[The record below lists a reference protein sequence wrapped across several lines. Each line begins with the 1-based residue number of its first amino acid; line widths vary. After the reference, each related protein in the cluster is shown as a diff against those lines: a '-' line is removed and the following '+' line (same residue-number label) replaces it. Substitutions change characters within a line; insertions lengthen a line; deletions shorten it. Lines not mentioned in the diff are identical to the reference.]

1 MGSRNDSMN
10 TTTSFVTAREELES
24 DHDGSS
30 TIKGGDIMA
39 LDGTD
44 YASEE
49 DRMTPQPS
57 PKMRSLGLGLEGLE
71 DGFTRQRTPTQGPHQ
86 GLRKKFSFENDFDG
100 DHSPKS
106 QRVQARDLANPILSR
121 NVTIARGKTR
131 RKPYN
136 LVDQD
141 TPTKQP
147 SKATEH
153 RRRHTEQDTTRAPRE
168 VREVLDDTPILPT
181 NATRH
186 LERHG
191 VNDQNEFGKTPE
203 IKATPRNS
211 QQPEDM
217 ARKHRRSH
225 TQPENLIT
233 IPRAKEAP
241 ILAGPHDVPK
251 FSHGSSRSNPTVD
264 AVVAIQ
270 PQQLEARRTLRHKER
285 MGSLRDF
292 SPSYASRV
300 PAAEKEYHIP
310 AQRLRH
316 KSIDLSQRPMAEMSV
331 PEKTRRI
338 LGDQVPQQ
346 PRNASRPLPPKQEEK
361 EETEE
366 EGRIRRMNPFVYSGS
381 ESWKVM
387 DSERYVGS
395 RQVSEQT
402 VAPHEQREPRS
413 RQVSEES
420 EQTVI
425 EHPRKS
431 PLPKEPRE
439 REIPTSKP
447 KAQAAPVA
455 AVPPSQESLQSR
467 PPITLQDDPA
477 PRPRRFSIERKPVP
491 QRPRLD
497 STTSNGTVTTNATEK
512 ARSRKQLLADGVIPV
527 VIVPRRASSLKEQ
540 SQPPSLRSSK
550 QASRASSTAPL
561 SASAGTNIPRA
572 WPGSYPSS
580 LLGQRRYS
588 DGAVST
594 RSQKTTPKKDGLVR
608 SMDTGP
614 PAIPVRRSSMSA
626 PTTPYGS
633 RNVSRSNSLTADSL
647 RRHNEDQAYKAVS
660 YAGTLDPEQTAP
672 RTLDSRQSAPR
683 TVSQTIQ
690 QRRDENRDSGVGYG
704 VGIATHSH
712 SVRIEEPELEHQRD
726 SRQRSTHLSVDT
738 NGDPLFGHRLSAQ
751 VTPFSAKS
759 DVTAASHSTALEVA
773 EARQVDIFS
782 HQNTSVQLVDQEPP
796 SSSASESIKLRQKSN
811 ARRGPGGR
819 PTTSS
824 STGTAIRPDR
834 PRLESREKYSSTSL
848 TNPSSNANG
857 APSIGNLVPA
867 SPPQTGISDGMTHG
881 VTNSP
886 LINPRQPPAPPLGLA
901 ACPPAFKII
910 PPTPAELA
918 AQEEASK
925 QLGWEPPRNQNGD
938 ISRPPRRNWSLRG
951 VGGLVRSLSLG
962 RRNSKEGRDV
972 RDVDV
977 GSGVAAPI
985 DDYEKPAEEG
995 KLHPFWRPANYRDEE
1010 EDCDCDE
1017 CREYWATVDSKAR
1030 AAKRSSATD
1039 KPQRPAMPRRTT
1051 SQMSQVS
1058 KRLKKTF
1065 AILPL
1070 AGVETTKDKS
1080 RDDGYNVSY
1089 ATARR
1094 TIKRSGSGNLKVVNR
1109 VGNVSKESLK
1119 LQEYLN
1125 RSRRERSFRRTRFNS
1140 LKRKVSASGRQGRVN
1155 GEDMERER
1163 ESQTLKEE
1171 ESKGPM
1177 TRSLAGPL
1185 GEEKRK
1191 RFSWV
1196 GGSTDSPASKYPPA
1210 VRYPPQSSSATPSSI
1225 SAPLKRTF
1233 SLPGRSRKGSEY
1245 GTSYPPRVNVEWLG
1259 LGGLT
1264 RRFSERSEKRKE
1276 EKREGLRRTISAPR
1290 GVRDGV
1296 EEVLTSRQRADARR
1310 ERYQREAGV
1319 QTEDFGRG

>member
-1 MGSRNDSMN
+1 MN

-30 TIKGGDIMA
+30 TIKGGDLLK

-44 YASEE
+44 YAPEE
-49 DRMTPQPS
+49 DELTPQAPS
-57 PKMRSLGLGLEGLE
+57 NMRSLGLGLEGLE
-71 DGFTRQRTPTQGPHQ
+71 DEFTRQRTPAQERS
-86 GLRKKFSFENDFDG
+86 GLRKKFSFEHGFDG
-100 DHSPKS
+100 DHSPRS
-106 QRVQARDLANPILSR
+106 QREQARELPNPILSR
-121 NVTIARGKTR
+121 NVIITRGKTR

-136 LVDQD
+136 LVDQE

-147 SKATEH
+147 LRAKEH
-153 RRRHTEQDTTRAPRE
+153 RRRHTEQDVRKQE
-168 VREVLDDTPILPT
+168 VREVLDDTPVLST

-186 LERHG
+186 LERHS
-191 VNDQNEFGKTPE
+191 VHDQNEFGRTPE
-203 IKATPRNS
+203 VKATPRNS
-211 QQPEDM
+211 QIPDDM
-217 ARKHRRSH
+217 ARSQWRSH
-225 TQPENLIT
+225 TQPEKLSI
-233 IPRAKEAP
+233 IPRAKQAP
-241 ILAGPHDVPK
+241 VVADPYDARK
-251 FSHGSSRSNPTVD
+251 FSHGSSRSNSTVE
-264 AVVAIQ
+264 AVVIIQ
-270 PQQLEARRTLRHKER
+270 PQQLKARRTLRHRER

-292 SPSYASRV
+292 SPSYASRA
-300 PAAEKEYHIP
+300 PAMEREYHNP
-310 AQRLRH
+310 VQRLRH
-316 KSIDLSQRPMAEMSV
+316 KSIELSERQREKISV
-331 PEKTRRI
+331 PEKTRQI
-338 LGDQVPQQ
+338 LDDQAQAPQQ
-346 PRNASRPLPPKQEEK
+346 PRKASRPLPPKPAEK

-366 EGRIRRMNPFVYSGS
+366 EARIRRKNSFVYSGS
-381 ESWKVM
+381 EPWEVM
-387 DSERYVGS
+387 DPERFSRS

-402 VAPHEQREPRS
+402 VISPEQREPRS
-413 RQVSEES
+413 RQVSDES

-425 EHPRKS
+425 EHPRRS
-431 PLPKEPRE
+431 PLPEVPRE
-439 REIPTSKP
+439 RDIP
-447 KAQAAPVA
+447 APLPETQTAPIAEVQ
-455 AVPPSQESLQSR
+455 PPQESLRSR
-467 PPITLQDDPA
+467 PPVALQDDPP

-491 QRPRLD
+491 QRPRMD

-512 ARSRKQLLADGVIPV
+512 GRSRKQLLADGVIPV
-527 VIVPRRASSLKEQ
+527 VIVPRRTSSLKEH

-561 SASAGTNIPRA
+561 SASAGTNIPGA

-580 LLGQRRYS
+580 LLGQRRHS
-588 DGAVST
+588 DGGTST
-594 RSQKTTPKKDGLVR
+594 KSRKMTPKEDGLVR

-647 RRHNEDQAYKAVS
+647 RRHNEDQAYAAVS

-672 RTLDSRQSAPR
+672 PQLVQLPAQR

-712 SVRIEEPELEHQRD
+712 SVRIEEPDLDHPRN

-738 NGDPLFGHRLSAQ
+738 NGDPFFGQRLSAQ

-759 DVTAASHSTALEVA
+759 DVTGASHGTALEVA

-811 ARRGPGGR
+811 ARQGAGGR

-824 STGTAIRPDR
+824 STATAIRPGR

-848 TNPSSNANG
+848 AKTNGVPTT
-857 APSIGNLVPA
+857 NLVPA
-867 SPPQTGISDGMTHG
+867 SPPQPGNSMAD
-881 VTNSP
+881 SP
-886 LINPRQPPAPPLGLA
+886 LINPRQPPQPPMAVVAG
-901 ACPPAFKII
+901 PPAFKII

-918 AQEEASK
+918 AQEESSK
-925 QLGWEPPRNQNGD
+925 QLGWEPPRDASGD
-938 ISRPPRRNWSLRG
+938 VSRPPRRNWSLRG

-962 RRNSKEGRDV
+962 SRNSERT
-972 RDVDV
+972 RRTTNVDV
-977 GSGVAAPI
+977 GPSMSAAV
-985 DDYEKPAEEG
+985 DDYERPAEEG
-995 KLHPFWRPANYRDEE
+995 KLHPFWRPANYRDDE

-1017 CREYWATVDSKAR
+1017 CSDYWAGVDEEAR
-1030 AAKRSSATD
+1030 QRKRNSTSD
-1039 KPQRPAMPRRTT
+1039 KPQRPGMPQRTT

-1070 AGVETTKDKS
+1070 AGVETTKEKD

-1125 RSRRERSFRRTRFNS
+1125 QSRRERSFRRNRFNS
-1140 LKRKVSASGRQGRVN
+1140 LKRKVSVG
-1155 GEDMERER
+1155 
-1163 ESQTLKEE
+1163 
-1171 ESKGPM
+1171 KGP
-1177 TRSLAGPL
+1177 GPVD
-1185 GEEKRK
+1185 GNDIEQEGPTTPPAQSGDKRK

-1196 GGSTDSPASKYPPA
+1196 GGSTDFPASKYPPT
-1210 VRYPPQSSSATPSSI
+1210 VRYPPQSVSGTYDTDRPSGLERI
-1225 SAPLKRTF
+1225 F
-1233 SLPGRSRKGSEY
+1233 SLPGRSSRRGSE
-1245 GTSYPPRVNVEWLG
+1245 GTQYPPRVNAEWLS

-1264 RRFSERSEKRKE
+1264 RRFSEKRKE

-1296 EEVLTSRQRADARR
+1296 EEVLTSRQRADARI

-1319 QTEDFGRG
+1319 QTEDFGGQ

>member
-1 MGSRNDSMN
+1 MN
-10 TTTSFVTAREELES
+10 TTTSFVTAREEMES
-24 DHDGSS
+24 EHDGSS
-30 TIKGGDIMA
+30 TIKGDDIMT

-44 YASEE
+44 YAPEE
-49 DRMTPQPS
+49 DRLTPQP
-57 PKMRSLGLGLEGLE
+57 PLKMRSLGLGLEGLQ
-71 DGFTRQRTPTQGPHQ
+71 DGFTRQRTPTQERS
-86 GLRKKFSFENDFDG
+86 GLRKKFSFEDDFDG

-106 QRVQARDLANPILSR
+106 QHEQARELKNPILSR
-121 NVTIARGKTR
+121 HVTITRGKTR
-131 RKPYN
+131 RKPYS

-147 SKATEH
+147 SKAKEH
-153 RRRHTEQDTTRAPRE
+153 RRRHTEQDITSAPRE
-168 VREVLDDTPILPT
+168 VREVLDDTPVIPT

-186 LERHG
+186 LEKHG
-191 VNDQNEFGKTPE
+191 VHDRSNFGLTPE
-203 IKATPRNS
+203 LRSTPRNS
-211 QQPEDM
+211 QQLEDM
-217 ARKHRRSH
+217 ARTHRRSL
-225 TQPENLIT
+225 TQPEKLST
-233 IPRAKEAP
+233 IPRVQQATE
-241 ILAGPHDVPK
+241 LDYPHDVRK
-251 FSHGSSRSNPTVD
+251 FSHGSSRSSSTVE
-264 AVVAIQ
+264 AVVLIQ
-270 PQQLEARRTLRHKER
+270 PQQLKARRTLRHKER

-292 SPSYASRV
+292 SPNYASRV

-310 AQRLRH
+310 AQRLRNR
-316 KSIDLSQRPMAEMSV
+316 SVDLSQRPEEAMSV
-331 PEKTRRI
+331 PEKTRQI
-338 LGDQVPQQ
+338 LDDQAPQQ
-346 PRNASRPLPPKQEEK
+346 KRKVSRPLTPKPEQK
-361 EETEE
+361 EEIEE
-366 EGRIRRMNPFVYSGS
+366 ESRVRRKNSFVYSGS
-381 ESWKVM
+381 EPWEVM
-387 DSERYVGS
+387 DPERYARS
-395 RQVSEQT
+395 RQVSDHI
-402 VAPHEQREPRS
+402 VAQDKREPRS

-420 EQTVI
+420 KKPVI
-425 EHPRKS
+425 EHPKRS
-431 PLPKEPRE
+431 PLPEVPKEND
-439 REIPTSKP
+439 IPALLADS
-447 KAQAAPVA
+447 QAAPIA
-455 AVPPSQESLQSR
+455 AAQLPQQPAQSR
-467 PPITLQDDPA
+467 PPVTLQDEPA

-491 QRPRLD
+491 PRPRMD
-497 STTSNGTVTTNATEK
+497 SATSTGTVTTNATEK
-512 ARSRKQLLADGVIPV
+512 ARSRKQLLSDGVIPV
-527 VIVPRRASSLKEQ
+527 VIVPHRTSSLKEQ

-561 SASAGTNIPRA
+561 SASAGTNIPGA

-580 LLGQRRYS
+580 LLGQRRKS
-588 DGAVST
+588 DSAVST
-594 RSQKTTPKKDGLVR
+594 KSQKMTPKEDGLVR

-614 PAIPVRRSSMSA
+614 PAIPKRRSSMSA

-660 YAGTLDPEQTAP
+660 YAGTLDPEQTSP
-672 RTLDSRQSAPR
+672 PKLAPR

-712 SVRIEEPELEHQRD
+712 PVRIEEPDVEQQRD
-726 SRQRSTHLSVDT
+726 NRQRSTHLSVDT
-738 NGDPLFGHRLSAQ
+738 NGDPLFGQRLSAQ

-759 DVTAASHSTALEVA
+759 DVTGASHGTALEVA

-796 SSSASESIKLRQKSN
+796 SSSASDSIKLRQMSN
-811 ARRGPGGR
+811 ARQGSGGR
-819 PTTSS
+819 P
-824 STGTAIRPDR
+824 GTAPSPGTTTRPDR

-848 TNPSSNANG
+848 TNPSANING
-857 APSIGNLVPA
+857 APRIGNLVPA
-867 SPPQTGISDGMTHG
+867 SPPQTGIDNGMTSA
-881 VTNSP
+881 VAESP
-886 LINPRQPPAPPLGLA
+886 LINPRQPPAPPVGLTA
-901 ACPPAFKII
+901 GSLAWPPAFKII

-925 QLGWEPPRNQNGD
+925 QLGWEPPRDQNGD

-962 RRNSKEGRDV
+962 RRNSEKGRNV

-977 GSGVAAPI
+977 GNGVAAPI
-985 DDYEKPAEEG
+985 EDYEKPAEEG

-1017 CREYWATVDSKAR
+1017 CREYWAAVDSESH
-1030 AAKRSSATD
+1030 AAQRSSATD
-1039 KPQRPAMPRRTT
+1039 RPQRPGMPRRAT

-1070 AGVETTKDKS
+1070 AGVETTKDKK

-1125 RSRRERSFRRTRFNS
+1125 RSRRERSFRRDRFDS
-1140 LKRKVSASGRQGRVN
+1140 LKRKVSLGGGQSHGPGQPSVN
-1155 GEDMERER
+1155 GAAIEQDTP
-1163 ESQTLKEE
+1163 QTPPAQT
-1171 ESKGPM
+1171 G
-1177 TRSLAGPL
+1177 
-1185 GEEKRK
+1185 EKRK

-1210 VRYPPQSSSATPSSI
+1210 VRYPPAAQSSTYDS

-1233 SLPGRSRKGSEY
+1233 SLPGRRNPSSETGGGY
-1245 GTSYPPRVNVEWLG
+1245 YPPRVNVEWPNF
-1259 LGGLT
+1259 GGLT

-1296 EEVLTSRQRADARR
+1296 EEVLTRRQRADARR

-1319 QTEDFGRG
+1319 QTEDFGRR

>member
-30 TIKGGDIMA
+30 TMKGGEVRT

-44 YASEE
+44 YVPEE
-49 DRMTPQPS
+49 DRLTPQPP
-57 PKMRSLGLGLEGLE
+57 PKTRSLGLGLEGLE
-71 DGFTRQRTPTQGPHQ
+71 AGFKRQKAPTQDRSEPREK
-86 GLRKKFSFENDFDG
+86 LSFEDDFAS
-100 DHSPKS
+100 DHSLKS
-106 QRVQARDLANPILSR
+106 KRGEARDLPNPVLSR
-121 NVTIARGKTR
+121 NVTITRGKTR

-136 LVDQD
+136 LVDQEM
-141 TPTKQP
+141 PTKQP
-147 SKATEH
+147 SKAKDH
-153 RRRHTEQDTTRAPRE
+153 RRRYAEQDITSAPSD
-168 VREVLDDTPILPT
+168 VREVLDDTPVLPA

-186 LERHG
+186 LEKHG
-191 VNDQNEFGKTPE
+191 VHDHSEFGRTPE

-217 ARKHRRSH
+217 SRTHRRSH
-225 TQPENLIT
+225 TQHEKPSI
-233 IPRAKEAP
+233 IPRAKQAP
-241 ILAGPHDVPK
+241 ALDDPHDVRK
-251 FSHGSSRSNPTVD
+251 FSHGSSRSNSTVE
-264 AVVAIQ
+264 AVVVIQ
-270 PQQLEARRTLRHKER
+270 PQQLKARRTLRHKER

-292 SPSYASRV
+292 SPNYASRV
-300 PAAEKEYHIP
+300 PVVETEYHIP

-316 KSIDLSQRPMAEMSV
+316 KSVDLSQRPVGQMSV
-331 PEKTRRI
+331 SEKTRQI
-338 LGDQVPQQ
+338 LVDQARAPQQ
-346 PRNASRPLPPKQEEK
+346 PTKVARPLPPKPEEK
-361 EETEE
+361 EETDEE
-366 EGRIRRMNPFVYSGS
+366 ARIRGKYSFVYSGS
-381 ESWKVM
+381 EPWEVM
-387 DSERYVGS
+387 DPECHHQIKPAR
-395 RQVSEQT
+395 EQT
-402 VAPHEQREPRS
+402 VEPIQEAPRS
-413 RQVSEES
+413 RQVSAES

-425 EHPRKS
+425 EHPRRS
-431 PLPKEPRE
+431 PLPDVPSVRDIIPVPLIWPQEAPTAAAQPPQEP
-439 REIPTSKP
+439 
-447 KAQAAPVA
+447 V
-455 AVPPSQESLQSR
+455 QSR
-467 PPITLQDDPA
+467 PPVTLQDERA
-477 PRPRRFSIERKPVP
+477 QRSRRFSIERKPVP
-491 QRPRLD
+491 QRPRMD
-497 STTSNGTVTTNATEK
+497 STTSAASNGTVTTNATEK

-527 VIVPRRASSLKEQ
+527 VIAPRRTSSLKEQ
-540 SQPPSLRSSK
+540 SQPPSVRSSK

-561 SASAGTNIPRA
+561 SASAGTNIPGA
-572 WPGSYPSS
+572 WPSSYPSS

-588 DGAVST
+588 DGGAST
-594 RSQKTTPKKDGLVR
+594 KSAKMTPKEDGLVR

-647 RRHNEDQAYKAVS
+647 RRHNEDQAYRAVS

-672 RTLDSRQSAPR
+672 PLLAQQ

-712 SVRIEEPELEHQRD
+712 SVRIEKPDSEHQKD

-738 NGDPLFGHRLSAQ
+738 NGDPLFGQRLSAQ

-759 DVTAASHSTALEVA
+759 DVTGASHGTALEVA

-811 ARRGPGGR
+811 ARQVSGGR

-834 PRLESREKYSSTSL
+834 PRLESREKYSSTSV
-848 TNPSSNANG
+848 TNPSANING
-857 APSIGNLVPA
+857 APRIGNLVPA
-867 SPPQTGISDGMTHG
+867 SPPQSGIDNGMTSG
-881 VTNSP
+881 LTDSP
-886 LINPRQPPAPPLGLA
+886 LINPRQPPAPPVGLA
-901 ACPPAFKII
+901 AGPPALKII

-925 QLGWEPPRNQNGD
+925 QLGWEPPRDQNGD
-938 ISRPPRRNWSLRG
+938 ISRPPRRNWSLRS
-951 VGGLVRSLSLG
+951 VEGLVRSLSFG
-962 RRNSKEGRDV
+962 RRNSEKGRNV

-977 GSGVAAPI
+977 GSGVAAPFE
-985 DDYEKPAEEG
+985 DYEKPAEEG

-1017 CREYWATVDSKAR
+1017 CREYWAAVDSEAL

-1039 KPQRPAMPRRTT
+1039 KPERPGMPRRTT

-1065 AILPL
+1065 TILPL
-1070 AGVETTKDKS
+1070 AGIETAKDKN

-1125 RSRRERSFRRTRFNS
+1125 RSRRERSFQRNRFDS
-1140 LKRKVSASGRQGRVN
+1140 LRRKVSLGGGQSQGP
-1155 GEDMERER
+1155 G
-1163 ESQTLKEE
+1163 QTAVDGAAIKQDTPQTPPAQTG
-1171 ESKGPM
+1171 K
-1177 TRSLAGPL
+1177 
-1185 GEEKRK
+1185 KVK

-1196 GGSTDSPASKYPPA
+1196 GGSTDSPASKYPPT
-1210 VRYPPQSSSATPSSI
+1210 VRYPLASASATYDTTRPSSG
-1225 SAPLKRTF
+1225 LKRTF
-1233 SLPGRSRKGSEY
+1233 SLPGRSRRGSET
-1245 GTSYPPRVNVEWLG
+1245 GTSYPPMVNVEWLS

-1264 RRFSERSEKRKE
+1264 RRFSEKRKE

-1310 ERYQREAGV
+1310 ERYEREAGV
-1319 QTEDFGRG
+1319 QTEDFGGR

>member
-30 TIKGGDIMA
+30 TIKGGDIMT

-44 YASEE
+44 YAPEE
-49 DRMTPQPS
+49 DRLMPQPP

-71 DGFTRQRTPTQGPHQ
+71 DGFTGQKTPTQETS
-86 GLRKKFSFENDFDG
+86 GLRKKFSFEDNFDG

-106 QRVQARDLANPILSR
+106 QREQARESSNPILSR
-121 NVTIARGKTR
+121 NVTITRGKTR

-136 LVDQD
+136 LVDQE
-141 TPTKQP
+141 TSTKQP
-147 SKATEH
+147 SKAKEH
-153 RRRHTEQDTTRAPRE
+153 RRRHTDQDITRAPRG
-168 VREVLDDTPILPT
+168 VREVLDDTPVMPT
-181 NATRH
+181 NATLH
-186 LERHG
+186 LEKHG
-191 VNDQNEFGKTPE
+191 LHDQSELGRTPE
-203 IKATPRNS
+203 KRATPRNS
-211 QQPEDM
+211 QQPEYM
-217 ARKHRRSH
+217 ARTHRRSH
-225 TQPENLIT
+225 TQPEKLSI
-233 IPRAKEAP
+233 IPRAQHAP
-241 ILAGPHDVPK
+241 ELDDLHDVRK
-251 FSHGSSRSNPTVD
+251 FSHGSTRSNSTVE
-264 AVVAIQ
+264 AMVVIQ
-270 PQQLEARRTLRHKER
+270 PQQLKARRTLKHKER

-292 SPSYASRV
+292 RPNYDSKV
-300 PAAEKEYHIP
+300 PVVEKEYHIP

-316 KSIDLSQRPMAEMSV
+316 KSVDLSQRPVGEMRMS
-331 PEKTRRI
+331 EKTRKI
-338 LGDQVPQQ
+338 LDGQAQAPEQS
-346 PRNASRPLPPKQEEK
+346 RKASRPLPPRPDKKK
-361 EETEE
+361 ETDEQA
-366 EGRIRRMNPFVYSGS
+366 RIRRKNSFLYSGS
-381 ESWKVM
+381 EPWEVM
-387 DSERYVGS
+387 DPECHDRIKPAKGNAVELG
-395 RQVSEQT
+395 QEV
-402 VAPHEQREPRS
+402 PRS

-425 EHPRKS
+425 EHPRRS
-431 PLPKEPRE
+431 PLPEVPRE
-439 REIPTSKP
+439 KDIVPDPLNWPQVAPTAA
-447 KAQAAPVA
+447 AQQPE
-455 AVPPSQESLQSR
+455 ESVLLR
-467 PPITLQDDPA
+467 PPFTLQDETA
-477 PRPRRFSIERKPVP
+477 QRPRRFSIERKPVP
-491 QRPRLD
+491 QRPRMD
-497 STTSNGTVTTNATEK
+497 STASAALNGTVTTSATEK

-527 VIVPRRASSLKEQ
+527 VIVPRRTSSLKEQ

-550 QASRASSTAPL
+550 QASRASSAAPL
-561 SASAGTNIPRA
+561 SASAGTNIPGA

-588 DGAVST
+588 DGGAST
-594 RSQKTTPKKDGLVR
+594 KSAKMTPKEDGLVR

-626 PTTPYGS
+626 PTTPHGS

-647 RRHNEDQAYKAVS
+647 RRHNENQAYKAVS

-672 RTLDSRQSAPR
+672 PQLAQR

-704 VGIATHSH
+704 VGIVTHSH
-712 SVRIEEPELEHQRD
+712 SVRIEEPDLEHQRD
-726 SRQRSTHLSVDT
+726 SRQRNTHLSVDT
-738 NGDPLFGHRLSAQ
+738 NGDPLFGQRLSAQ

-759 DVTAASHSTALEVA
+759 DVTGASHGTALEVA

-811 ARRGPGGR
+811 ARQGSGGR

-848 TNPSSNANG
+848 THPSAIIDG
-857 APSIGNLVPA
+857 APRIGNLVPA
-867 SPPQTGISDGMTHG
+867 SPPQSGTENDVASG
-881 VTNSP
+881 VIDSP
-886 LINPRQPPAPPLGLA
+886 LIHPRQPPAPPVGLA
-901 ACPPAFKII
+901 AGPPAFKII

-918 AQEEASK
+918 AQDEASK
-925 QLGWEPPRNQNGD
+925 QLGWEPPRDPNGD

-962 RRNSKEGRDV
+962 RRNSEKGRNLS
-972 RDVDV
+972 DVDV

-985 DDYEKPAEEG
+985 EDYEKPAEEG

-1017 CREYWATVDSKAR
+1017 CREYWAEVDSKAR

-1039 KPQRPAMPRRTT
+1039 NPQRPGMPRRTT

-1058 KRLKKTF
+1058 KRFKKTF
-1065 AILPL
+1065 ALLPL

-1125 RSRRERSFRRTRFNS
+1125 RSRRERSLRRNRFNS
-1140 LKRKVSASGRQGRVN
+1140 MKRKVSFAGKEGDSQSRVN
-1155 GEDMERER
+1155 GNDIEREGP
-1163 ESQTLKEE
+1163 QTQPAQT
-1171 ESKGPM
+1171 G
-1177 TRSLAGPL
+1177 
-1185 GEEKRK
+1185 EKRR

-1210 VRYPPQSSSATPSSI
+1210 VKYPPVAQSSTYDS

-1233 SLPGRSRKGSEY
+1233 SLPGRRNPSSETGGGY
-1245 GTSYPPRVNVEWLG
+1245 YPPRVNVEWLRF
-1259 LGGLT
+1259 GGLT

-1319 QTEDFGRG
+1319 QTEDFGGR